1 MATAAPSSSPAT
13 PAAAASNWSSVVRKR
28 APPLAPPPAAAAD
41 RIVAGAGKSRQGIA
55 VAVVDANAIIHG
67 GDLLV
72 SVADKVVSVAEVLAE
87 VRDPVSRHRL
97 SAVPFEVET
106 MDPDPE
112 ALKNGENFFIIY
124 FFMFIFIVCE
134 LMVVVVGFAIF
145 VLKLLVKFETLY
157 F

>member
-13 PAAAASNWSSVVRKR
+13 PPAAASNWSSVVRKR
-28 APPLAPPPAAAAD
+28 APPLAPPPADAAD

-112 ALKNGENFFIIY
+112 ALKNGENFFY
-124 FFMFIFIVCE
+124 FLFFYVYFYCVRIDGGCGGFCYFCVEIFGKV
-134 LMVVVVGFAIF
+134 
-145 VLKLLVKFETLY
+145 
-157 F
+157 